1 MALNW
6 NLEVFIT
13 LLAFL
18 FFLTFCL
25 ILVWYSYSR
34 KTKLF
39 LFTIITFAILGS
51 YDLFEAVAYLFLSH
65 EMKRIGSITI
75 SIGFLFLVLNVDLIS
90 KERISYYKLVIASLL
105 IGATFVFVLI
115 PENISSYNHPYLGY
129 PTLAMT
135 GPLLIIYIL
144 TLCILIFQLLFWI
157 FKTWYKAPP
166 ELKKDALILFLAI
179 LVFFICVL
187 IMYSF
192 GLWLIFPIGY
202 LLVILIITI
211 ATIVISHEP
220 KLLHILSFT
229 GQRITVIT
237 HQSGIP
243 LFDLSWETKKG
254 KILTEQQTITK
265 WIPVLQ
271 QLSKEISTTSDLEEL
286 KLKDSTILFKHTK
299 LITTVLL
306 SQKSSPILRT
316 SLMNFTKAFEN
327 RYNKLL
333 RTGMTDSNYFQ
344 EADELINEI
353 FPLGT
358 ISAIKTSKNLESY
371 LEDLVTQRTSELK
384 QLNIQLQKADHSKS
398 LFLASMSHELRNP
411 LTSILGYAEILK
423 HGHSGDLTEKQLQ
436 QLNSIYN
443 SGYYLLNIIDGIL
456 DISKIEAGKFNL
468 NLEEFDFND
477 LVNEIIEALLPKAMR
492 KSILLKRD
500 LLDNI
505 ILFSDK
511 DRIKQIL
518 FNLLDN
524 AVKFTP
530 IGGEI
535 IIKTEIVNQ
544 NKLTVHIIDNG
555 IGITQESLNKLFRP
569 FHQADMSISKGYGGT
584 GLGLYLTKKL
594 VNLLGGDISVHSKI
608 NKGSDFNFTIPIR
621 LNAAKIKEG

>member
-1 MALNW
+1 MTLNW

-13 LLAFL
+13 LLGFL

-51 YDLFEAVAYLFLSH
+51 YDLFEAIAYLFLSH

-90 KERISYYKLVIASLL
+90 KERISYYKLVIACLL

-115 PENISSYNHPYLGY
+115 PENIISYNHPYLGY

-144 TLCILIFQLLFWI
+144 TLCILIFQLMFWF

-166 ELKKDALILFLAI
+166 ELKKDAFILFSAI
-179 LVFFICVL
+179 MVFFVCIL

-202 LLVILIITI
+202 LLEIFLIII

-254 KILTEQQTITK
+254 KILTEQHNITK

-271 QLSKEISTTSDLEEL
+271 QLSKKISTTSDIEEL

-306 SQKSSPILRT
+306 SQKSSPFLRT
-316 SLMNFTKAFEN
+316 SLLNFTKAFEN

-333 RTGMTDSNYFQ
+333 RTGMTESNYFQ
-344 EADELINEI
+344 EADELINEN

-398 LFLASMSHELRNP
+398 LFLASMSHELRTP

-423 HGHSGDLTEKQLQ
+423 QGHSGDLTEKQLQ

-468 NLEEFDFND
+468 NLEEFYFND
-477 LVNEIIEALLPKAMR
+477 LINEIFEALLPKAIR
-492 KSILLKRD
+492 KSILLKRV
-500 LLDNI
+500 LSDNI
-505 ILFSDK
+505 TLFSDK

-530 IGGEI
+530 KGGEI
-535 IIKTEIVNQ
+535 IIKTEILNQ
-544 NKLTVHIIDNG
+544 NKLKVHIIDNG
-555 IGITQESLNKLFRP
+555 IGISKESLNKLFRP
-569 FHQADMSISKGYGGT
+569 FHQADMSISNNYGGT

-621 LNAAKIKEG
+621 LNVAKIKEG

>member
-1 MALNW
+1 MSLNW

-13 LLAFL
+13 LLGFL

-144 TLCILIFQLLFWI
+144 TLCILIFQLLFWF

-243 LFDLSWETKKG
+243 IFDLSWETKKG
-254 KILTEQQTITK
+254 KILTEQHTITK

-271 QLSKEISTTSDLEEL
+271 QLSKEISTTSDIEEL

-333 RTGMTDSNYFQ
+333 RTGMTESNYFQ
-344 EADELINEI
+344 EADELINEN

-398 LFLASMSHELRNP
+398 LFLASMSHELRTP

-423 HGHSGDLTEKQLQ
+423 QGHSGDLTEKQLRQ
-436 QLNSIYN
+436 VNSIYI

-468 NLEEFDFND
+468 NLEEFYFND
-477 LVNEIIEALLPKAMR
+477 LVNEIIEALLPKAIR
-492 KSILLKRD
+492 KSILLKRV
-500 LLDNI
+500 LSDNI

-511 DRIKQIL
+511 NRVKQIL

-535 IIKTEIVNQ
+535 IIKTEILNQ
-544 NKLTVHIIDNG
+544 NKLKVHIIDKG
-555 IGITQESLNKLFRP
+555 IGINKESLNKLFRP
-569 FHQADMSISKGYGGT
+569 FHQADMSISKSYGGT

-594 VNLLGGDISVHSKI
+594 VTVLGGDISVYSKI

-621 LNAAKIKEG
+621 LNVAKRKEG

>member
-1 MALNW
+1 MTLNW

-13 LLAFL
+13 LLGFL

-51 YDLFEAVAYLFLSH
+51 YDLFEAIAYLFLSH

-115 PENISSYNHPYLGY
+115 PENIISYNHPYLGY

-135 GPLLIIYIL
+135 GQLLIIYIL
-144 TLCILIFQLLFWI
+144 TLCILLFQLLFWF
-157 FKTWYKAPP
+157 FKTWYEAPP
-166 ELKKDALILFLAI
+166 ELKKDAFILFSAI
-179 LVFFICVL
+179 MVLFIGIL

-192 GLWLIFPIGY
+192 GLWLIFPMGY
-202 LLVILIITI
+202 LLEILIITI

-237 HQSGIP
+237 QQSGIP

-271 QLSKEISTTSDLEEL
+271 QLSKKISTTSDIEEL

-333 RTGMTDSNYFQ
+333 RTGMTESNYFQ
-344 EADELINEI
+344 EADELINEN

-358 ISAIKTSKNLESY
+358 ISAIKASKNLESY

-398 LFLASMSHELRNP
+398 LFLASMSHELRTP

-423 HGHSGDLTEKQLQ
+423 QGHSGDLTEKQLQ

-468 NLEEFDFND
+468 KLEEFYFND

-492 KSILLKRD
+492 KSIMLKRV
-500 LLDNI
+500 LSDNI

-511 DRIKQIL
+511 NRIKQIL

-535 IIKTEIVNQ
+535 IIKTETLNQ
-544 NKLTVHIIDNG
+544 NKLKVHIIDNG
-555 IGITQESLNKLFRP
+555 IGISKESLNKLFRP
-569 FHQADMSISKGYGGT
+569 FHQADMSISKSYGGT
-584 GLGLYLTKKL
+584 GLGLYITKKL

-608 NKGSDFNFTIPIR
+608 NSGSDFNFTIPIR
-621 LNAAKIKEG
+621 LNVAKIKEG